1 METKANINLK
11 EGTVELSGSEEFVSK
26 YLDVFKDLL
35 AQSSFPTQNEKRS
48 EKEQTHSLQLENNKT
63 EQKKTT
69 TRKQSKPAKA
79 KSIPIEKFDI
89 HKDSSNPSL
98 EDFLKEKSPGK
109 TTANII
115 AVIGYYV
122 TVLKGADTFSEGN
135 IDYAYRTLSIPGR
148 PAHLHQ
154 IMINAKNKQDFFEPT
169 DENGTWKLTRNGEIF
184 VDEKLPVT
192 K

>member
-1 METKANINLK
+1 METKANINLR

-26 YLDVFKDLL
+26 YLDIFKDLL
-35 AQSSFPTQNEKRS
+35 NQKPQPTIPSHHSTEANKQAKDVVGNQSDRKNGNKRS
-48 EKEQTHSLQLENNKT
+48 
-63 EQKKTT
+63 
-69 TRKQSKPAKA
+69 SKPAKA
-79 KSIPIEKFDI
+79 KSIQIEKFDL
-89 HKDSSNPSL
+89 HKDASNPSL
-98 EDFLKEKSPGK
+98 EDFLKEKAPGK

-115 AVIGYYV
+115 AVIGYYI
-122 TVLKGADTFSEGN
+122 TIIKGADTFSEGN

-184 VDEKLPVT
+184 VDEKLPLKT